1 MQIIIGCMLY
11 TNVCNVPYQLYLF
24 VIRRVFSYPFHC
36 GAEQNSKAYLTLHQ
50 QPLSRTSPPG
60 HYKANLPSLL
70 PAQQINHQQS
80 VTLTLIPLGSL
91 KLKLVT
97 PRVLPSSSQ
106 VPPQGPSQLLPGPSP
121 GSSLSSSPGPSPGS
135 SSAPPRSLPRFLP
148 RLFLELLPRSLPR
161 VLLSSSPGPSPGS
174 SPGSSLGSSLS
185 SSPGSSSAP
194 WLLNAH
200 SSVHDAAKT
209 Y

>member
-1 MQIIIGCMLY
+1 MLY

-50 QPLSRTSPPG
+50 QPLSRTSPPGHYKQPLSRTSPPGHYKQPLSRTSPPG

-106 VPPQGPSQLLPGPSP
+106 VLPQGP
-121 GSSLSSSPGPSPGS
+121 
-135 SSAPPRSLPRFLP
+135 PRSLP
-148 RLFLELLPRSLPR
+148 RLFLELLLRSLPRVLPGPPRSLPR
-161 VLLSSSPGPSPGS
+161 VLLSSSQVPPQALP
-174 SPGSSLGSSLS
+174 
-185 SSPGSSSAP
+185 
-194 WLLNAH
+194 
-200 SSVHDAAKT
+200 
-209 Y
+209 